1 MKKKYEK
8 FKINKIIT
16 DDKVIRLKKP
26 AKVGVQIKDNVDEV
40 FKNAIK
46 KGMKDPDSWMYMY
59 SEKGKDY
66 FKHCDTRCYKAY
78 PQVGMMEAIK
88 KKLHRER

>member
-1 MKKKYEK
+1 MKKNCEK

-16 DDKVIRLKKP
+16 DDKVIRLKKL

-46 KGMKDPDSWMYMY
+46 KEGN
-59 SEKGKDY
+59 
-66 FKHCDTRCYKAY
+66 
-78 PQVGMMEAIK
+78 
-88 KKLHRER
+88 

>member
-1 MKKKYEK
+1 MKKNCEK

-59 SEKGKDY
+59 SEKGKDF

-78 PQVGMMEAIK
+78 PQSGMIEAIK
-88 KKLHRER
+88 KKIQRER